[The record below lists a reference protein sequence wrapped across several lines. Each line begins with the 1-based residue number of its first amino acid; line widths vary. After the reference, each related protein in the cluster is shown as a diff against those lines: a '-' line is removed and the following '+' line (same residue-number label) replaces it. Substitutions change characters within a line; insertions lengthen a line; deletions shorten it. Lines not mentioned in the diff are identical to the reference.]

1 MTCTHSRG
9 IISSIVDWI
18 HETCTGC
25 GERQSDRKRLAQ
37 LSRHQKPLKQGAH
50 TDGSDCQAN
59 HSEGETDNYLRGQLL
74 HEAHDGFE
82 KHNRETVS
90 HWLHQDVE
98 KPPVEPPSEAPAVA
112 RATGDLDYLIS
123 ETRLLEFTDIGM
135 GMQKDCLSTFI
146 GNQPKAASAAGGPA
160 RSTREL
166 MMMRDTLQDL
176 PAMTPKTT
184 IRLSFLPLEQPSR
197 QIGA

>member
-1 MTCTHSRG
+1 MSCTHSRG
-9 IISSIVDWI
+9 IICSIVDWI
-18 HETCTGC
+18 HETYTGC

-37 LSRHQKPLKQGAH
+37 LSRHQKPLQQGTN
-50 TDGSDCQAN
+50 TDGVCQAN
-59 HSEGETDNYLRGQLL
+59 HSDGETDNYLRGKLL
-74 HEAHDGFE
+74 HDAHDGLE

-90 HWLHQDVE
+90 HWLHQDVDKQPME
-98 KPPVEPPSEAPAVA
+98 QPTEATVIP

-135 GMQKDCLSTFI
+135 GMQKDCLNTFI
-146 GNQPKAASAAGGPA
+146 GNQQSVASAAGGPA

-184 IRLSFLPLEQPSR
+184 MRLSFLPLEQTNR